1 MSAENYLSVAQGT
14 RANIIEQTV
23 SGHTQQV
30 AIDRSKLVPIIKT
43 IILCGRQELSL
54 RGTNDSGD
62 VLAKSSQNDGN
73 FRSLLRFRVDAGD
86 SALKKHLETAERNS
100 LYTSPSIQNDIIAA
114 CGEVIKN
121 TVVSKIKAAKCY
133 SILADETTD
142 ISSTEQLT
150 LCCRYFDD
158 DAKKVCE
165 DFLEFVPVYDV
176 TGVGLAKVILN
187 KVTQLGLDPNKIVGQ
202 GYDGAA
208 AMSGHL
214 NGVRAHIS
222 SKHPKAHSL
231 NLAVSKSCSVPLLRN
246 SLGTIGSVCT
256 FLRSS
261 QRMQL
266 FKQQVASHL
275 PTANFSTLIPLSET
289 RWVERH
295 DSVLRFLK
303 MYIPIV
309 NTLQELEMSHNS
321 SAAQPAHQL
330 VNVITKSQF
339 VICLMVLSEFM
350 SYTLSLSKHIQSST
364 CNLLKSFSHA
374 TQMISR
380 LNAIR
385 TNANKE
391 FEKIFQRACE
401 LNETVAEP
409 ITMPRITTQQSNRG
423 NISSNSAEEY
433 CRRVVFV
440 PYLDHLLQEL
450 KVRFE
455 SKNDIV
461 TYLQMVTPKYAI
473 KLNAQQDL
481 HNVKKCVEFYKELL
495 PEPGSFHAE
504 FSIWQEK
511 WKLVSESDQSFP
523 FDLTQAYL
531 ECNGDLFPN
540 VKALLAIL
548 LALPVSTA
556 TAERSFST
564 LKRLK
569 TYLRNSTGQK
579 RLTGLA
585 LLSIYRNTKV
595 DIQEVVEEFVKLRP
609 RRENFVL

>member
-1 MSAENYLSVAQGT
+1 
-14 RANIIEQTV
+14 
-23 SGHTQQV
+23 
-30 AIDRSKLVPIIKT
+30 
-43 IILCGRQELSL
+43 
-54 RGTNDSGD
+54 
-62 VLAKSSQNDGN
+62 
-73 FRSLLRFRVDAGD
+73 
-86 SALKKHLETAERNS
+86 
-100 LYTSPSIQNDIIAA
+100 
-114 CGEVIKN
+114 
-121 TVVSKIKAAKCY
+121 
-133 SILADETTD
+133 
-142 ISSTEQLT
+142 
-150 LCCRYFDD
+150 
-158 DAKKVCE
+158 
-165 DFLEFVPVYDV
+165 
-176 TGVGLAKVILN
+176 
-187 KVTQLGLDPNKIVGQ
+187 
-202 GYDGAA
+202 
-208 AMSGHL
+208 
-214 NGVRAHIS
+214 
-222 SKHPKAHSL
+222 
-231 NLAVSKSCSVPLLRN
+231 
-246 SLGTIGSVCT
+246 
-256 FLRSS
+256 
-261 QRMQL
+261 
-266 FKQQVASHL
+266 
-275 PTANFSTLIPLSET
+275 
-289 RWVERH
+289 
-295 DSVLRFLK
+295 

-321 SAAQPAHQL
+321 SAAQQAHQL
-330 VNVITKSQF
+330 VNVITKGQF

-364 CNLLKSFSHA
+364 CNLLESFSHA
-374 TQMISR
+374 TQIISR

-433 CRRVVFV
+433 YRRVVFV

-450 KVRFE
+450 KARFE

-504 FSIWQEK
+504 FSIWQKK

-569 TYLRNSTGQK
+569 TYLRNSTG
-579 RLTGLA
+579 
-585 LLSIYRNTKV
+585 
-595 DIQEVVEEFVKLRP
+595 
-609 RRENFVL
+609 

>member
-1 MSAENYLSVAQGT
+1 MFIGSSPNDSTKKILLLSPWKPTETYQFPVDPKRHLKFQLTWLKRYPWLVYSQKFEGAFCKMCVLFFSEHAGKGRHQPLKSFVLQPFTKWKDALEKFRDHEKSHHHKSATVSAENYLSVAQGT

-30 AIDRSKLVPIIKT
+30 AINRSKLVPIIKT
-43 IILCGRQELSL
+43 IILCERQELSL

-73 FRSLLRFRVDAGD
+73 FRSFLRFRVDARD

-100 LYTSPSIQNDIIAA
+100 LCTSPSIQNDIIAA

-142 ISSTEQLT
+142 ISSSKQLT

-187 KVTQLGLDPNKIVGQ
+187 KVTQLSLDPNKIVGQ

-222 SKHPKAHSL
+222 SKYPKALYVYCSAHSL

-261 QRMQL
+261 PQRMQL

-295 DSVLRFLK
+295 DSVLHFLK

-321 SAAQPAHQL
+321 SAAQQAHQ
-330 VNVITKSQF
+330 
-339 VICLMVLSEFM
+339 
-350 SYTLSLSKHIQSST
+350 
-364 CNLLKSFSHA
+364 
-374 TQMISR
+374 
-380 LNAIR
+380 
-385 TNANKE
+385 
-391 FEKIFQRACE
+391 
-401 LNETVAEP
+401 
-409 ITMPRITTQQSNRG
+409 
-423 NISSNSAEEY
+423 
-433 CRRVVFV
+433 
-440 PYLDHLLQEL
+440 
-450 KVRFE
+450 
-455 SKNDIV
+455 
-461 TYLQMVTPKYAI
+461 
-473 KLNAQQDL
+473 
-481 HNVKKCVEFYKELL
+481 
-495 PEPGSFHAE
+495 
-504 FSIWQEK
+504 
-511 WKLVSESDQSFP
+511 
-523 FDLTQAYL
+523 
-531 ECNGDLFPN
+531 
-540 VKALLAIL
+540 
-548 LALPVSTA
+548 
-556 TAERSFST
+556 
-564 LKRLK
+564 
-569 TYLRNSTGQK
+569 
-579 RLTGLA
+579 
-585 LLSIYRNTKV
+585 
-595 DIQEVVEEFVKLRP
+595 
-609 RRENFVL
+609 

>member
-1 MSAENYLSVAQGT
+1 MCVLFSSEHAGKGRHQSLKSFVLQPLTKWKDALEKFRDHEKSHYHKSATVSAENYLSVAHGT

-30 AIDRSKLVPIIKT
+30 AINRSKLVPIIKT

-73 FRSLLRFRVDAGD
+73 FRSLLRFRVNAGD

-100 LYTSPSIQNDIIAA
+100 LYTSPSIQNYIIAA

-214 NGVRAHIS
+214 HGVRAHIS
-222 SKHPKAHSL
+222 SKYPKALYVNCSAHSL

-261 QRMQL
+261 PQRMQL
-266 FKQQVASHL
+266 FKQQVVSHL

-321 SAAQPAHQL
+321 SAAQQAHQL
-330 VNVITKSQF
+330 ENVITKGQF

-364 CNLLKSFSHA
+364 CNLLENFSHA
-374 TQMISR
+374 TQIISR

-391 FEKIFQRACE
+391 YEKIFRRACE

-433 CRRVVFV
+433 YRRVVFV

-450 KVRFE
+450 KARFE

-531 ECNGDLFPN
+531 ECNGDLFP
-540 VKALLAIL
+540 
-548 LALPVSTA
+548 
-556 TAERSFST
+556 
-564 LKRLK
+564 
-569 TYLRNSTGQK
+569 
-579 RLTGLA
+579 
-585 LLSIYRNTKV
+585 
-595 DIQEVVEEFVKLRP
+595 
-609 RRENFVL
+609 